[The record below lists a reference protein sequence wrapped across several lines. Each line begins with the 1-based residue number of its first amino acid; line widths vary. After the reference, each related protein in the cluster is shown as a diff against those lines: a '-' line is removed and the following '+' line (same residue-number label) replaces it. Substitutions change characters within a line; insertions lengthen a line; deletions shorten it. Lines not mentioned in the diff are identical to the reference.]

1 MNEITPETLEIT
13 PVERRALRATA
24 HSLQPVVAISQKGLS
39 AGVLNEIDA
48 SLKSHE
54 LIKVKVHGIERDDR
68 AALLTEICAT
78 LHCAPVQHI
87 GNILILWR
95 ENPEKAAPA
104 PAKPRRAAKPRTK
117 KQAAAALEKRRPSR

>member
-1 MNEITPETLEIT
+1 MNEINPETLEIT
-13 PVERRALRATA
+13 PVERRALRAAA

-39 AGVLNEIDA
+39 VGVLKEIDA

-95 ENPEKAAPA
+95 ENPEKAVPT

-117 KQAAAALEKRRPSR
+117 KQAAAALEKRRPGH